1 MPAAVAIVGCASYD
15 RSEVTDAV
23 GRAIELLGGPE
34 RFFPAAASVLVK
46 PNLLSPRPR
55 GTCVAT
61 DPEVVRAVASA
72 ARGVTGAG
80 AGAVSYGDSPGIGSA
95 SRVAR
100 AAGYVETMVGEGA
113 AQIADLVEFTE
124 PVAAPGLRFPKVE
137 IAREVAEAGAVV
149 NVAKLKTHG
158 QMGMTLALKN
168 LFGCV
173 VGTRKAA
180 WHMRAGHDREHFA
193 RMLVEVAA
201 ASRARLHIIDAVVGM
216 EGNGPGSGTP
226 RPLGFILASDD
237 AAALD
242 SVACDVLGVPARAVP
257 VIEAARRLGFG
268 ETDPARIDLLGDDP
282 ARFRVRDFRPATRM
296 GLHRILPL
304 PRAAFRLMR
313 RLLTARPEFDR
324 AKCRECGL
332 CVEACPPKCLRLAGG
347 GPVVDRERCIECFCC
362 QEACP
367 HGAITVKTGWLARLF
382 G

>member
-1 MPAAVAIVGCASYD
+1 MPAAVAIVGCASYE
-15 RSEVTDAV
+15 RAEVEDAV

-34 RFFPAAASVLVK
+34 RFFPAGAGVLLK
-46 PNLLSPRPR
+46 PNLLGPRPR
-55 GTCVAT
+55 ETCVST

-72 ARGVTGAG
+72 ARGV

-100 AAGYVETMVGEGA
+100 AAGYVEVMAGEGTA
-113 AQIADLVEFTE
+113 GTAELVEFTE
-124 PVAAPGLRFPKVE
+124 PTPAPGLRFPKVE

-173 VGTRKAA
+173 IGTRKAA

-201 ASRARLHIIDAVVGM
+201 ASRARLHVLDAVVGM

-242 SVACDVLGVPARAVP
+242 RVACDVLGVPARAVP

-282 ARFRVRDFRPATRM
+282 ARFRVRDLRPATQM

-304 PRAAFRLMR
+304 PRAAFRLLR
-313 RLLTARPEFDR
+313 RLLTARPAFDR
-324 AKCRECGL
+324 
-332 CVEACPPKCLRLAGG
+332 
-347 GPVVDRERCIECFCC
+347 
-362 QEACP
+362 
-367 HGAITVKTGWLARLF
+367 
-382 G
+382 

>member
-1 MPAAVAIVGCASYD
+1 MPGAVAIVGCASYD
-15 RSEVTDAV
+15 RAEVEDAV
-23 GRAIELLGGPE
+23 VRAIELLGGGE
-34 RFFPAAASVLVK
+34 RFFPAGSNVLLK

-55 GTCVAT
+55 ETCVAT
-61 DPEVVRAVASA
+61 DPEVVRAVALA
-72 ARGVTGAG
+72 AGKL

-95 SRVAR
+95 TRVAR
-100 AAGYVETMVGEGA
+100 AAGYSTVMSAGHDEGA
-113 AQIADLVEFTE
+113 RAAELVEFTE
-124 PVAAPGLRFPKVE
+124 PTPVPGIRFPKVE
-137 IAREVAEAGAVV
+137 IAREVAEAGVVV
-149 NVAKLKTHG
+149 NIAKAKTHG

-201 ASRARLHIIDAVVGM
+201 ASRARLHVLDAVVGM
-216 EGNGPGSGTP
+216 EGNGPGSGSP
-226 RPLGFILASDD
+226 RPLGFIMASSD

-242 SVACDVLGVPARAVP
+242 RVACDILGVPSRAVP

-268 ETDPARIDLLGDDP
+268 ETDSARIDLVGDDP
-282 ARFRVRDFRPATRM
+282 AQFGVRDFKPATHA
-296 GLHRILPL
+296 GLHRVLPL
-304 PRAAFRLMR
+304 PRAAFRLLR
-313 RLLTARPEFDR
+313 KLLTSRPEFDR
-324 AKCRECGL
+324 AKCRECRL
-332 CVEACPPKCLRLAGG
+332 CVEACPAKCLRLRAG

-367 HGAITVKTGWLARLF
+367 HGAITAKSGWLARFF